1 MLVYHQDAVLRIS
14 AVSTNTHMTT
24 QDLSRQYL
32 SAIARSSNEA
42 IITATASGEI
52 TGWNASAQRMFGR
65 TATDARGK
73 RITLM
78 MPGDNVAELSR
89 LLKQAQK
96 GKGARRVETVCVH
109 KNGQR
114 FPVSLSIAPITDEA
128 GKVRSV
134 VTVVRDLTRRVRG
147 REALINRNR
156 ELLTFYKLSEI
167 VLSSRPLEQSY
178 TAIVKEISLATGFPI
193 VTVAIYDETRD
204 LMVFRGLMNLPGQ
217 PETSVLELPPGQT
230 LSGIIMRTGKPI
242 IESHLLGNPRYQSIV
257 MRGVKAQTFVGH
269 PMKYQGRFIGCL
281 NLAHTKSVDVS
292 VSTLK
297 WIESL
302 ANYVALL
309 TERKRIEEELRES
322 REQLRELSRETHSVL
337 EEERRR
343 IAREIHDQL
352 GQELSLFQLEL
363 GLIQDQLLQTQQDLR
378 KKLKSMS
385 ARVDSSI
392 RTVQKISADLRPTL
406 LDNLGLGAAV
416 EWAVKEFQK
425 RTKIRCHISIQPAEV
440 KVDQDRSTALFRAL
454 QEGLTN
460 VLRHAKATKVSI
472 QLTKTHDAIVLA
484 IRDNG
489 VGIQRKQINDS
500 KSVGLTGMRERVRP
514 WGGKVVITGEPREGT
529 EITVTVPMK
538 P

>member
-1 MLVYHQDAVLRIS
+1 MA
-14 AVSTNTHMTT
+14 T
-24 QDLSRQYL
+24 QDLSQQYL

-42 IITATASGEI
+42 IITTTASGVI
-52 TGWNASAQRMFGR
+52 TGWNASAQRMFGH
-65 TATDARGK
+65 TATSARGK
-73 RITLM
+73 RITLI
-78 MPGDNVAELSR
+78 MPGDHVTELAR

-96 GKGARRVETVCVH
+96 GKGTRRVETVCVH
-109 KNGQR
+109 KNRQR
-114 FPVSLSIAPITDEA
+114 FPVSLPIAPITDGA
-128 GKVRSV
+128 GKVLSS

-147 REALINRNR
+147 REALLKRNR

-178 TAIVKEISLATGFPI
+178 TAIVKEISQATGFPI
-193 VTVAIYDETRD
+193 VTVAIYDESRD
-204 LMVFRGLMNLPGQ
+204 MMVFRGLMNFPGN
-217 PETSVLELPPGQT
+217 PGRPVLELPANQT

-242 IESHLLGNPRYQSIV
+242 IESHLIGNPRYRSIL
-257 MRGVKAQTFVGH
+257 MRGVKAHTFVGH
-269 PMKYQGRFIGCL
+269 PMKYRGRFIGCL
-281 NLAHTKSVDVS
+281 NLAHTKSVEVS
-292 VSTLK
+292 ASTVK

-309 TERKRIEEELRES
+309 TERKHIEEELRES
-322 REQLRELSRETHSVL
+322 REQLRELSRETHSAI
-337 EEERRR
+337 EEERKR

-363 GLIQDQLLQTQQDLR
+363 GLIQDQLLRTQKDLR
-378 KKLKSMS
+378 KKLQTMS
-385 ARVDSSI
+385 TLVDSSI
-392 RTVQKISADLRPTL
+392 KTVQRISADLRPTL

-416 EWAVKEFQK
+416 EWAAKEFQK
-425 RTKIRCHISIQPAEV
+425 RTRIRCQVALAPAEV
-440 KVDQDRSTALFRAL
+440 KIDQDRSTALFRTL
-454 QEGLTN
+454 QEALTN

-472 QLTKTHDAIVLA
+472 QLMKTEDAIVLT

-489 VGIQRKQINDS
+489 TGIPRKRINDS

-514 WGGKVVITGEPREGT
+514 WGGKVVITGELRKGT